1 MIISQAIYTRI
12 EDEAPPLDVKVI
24 VKREV
29 FRFDDMA
36 LIASYSSEKWSD
48 ETLQDWLVGCGYEL
62 WSRV

>member
-1 MIISQAIYTRI
+1 MSQIIYTRI

-29 FRFDDMA
+29 FKCDDA
-36 LIASYSSEKWSD
+36 AVIAVYNSKKW
-48 ETLQDWLVGCGYEL
+48 EPENLQDWLVGSDYAL